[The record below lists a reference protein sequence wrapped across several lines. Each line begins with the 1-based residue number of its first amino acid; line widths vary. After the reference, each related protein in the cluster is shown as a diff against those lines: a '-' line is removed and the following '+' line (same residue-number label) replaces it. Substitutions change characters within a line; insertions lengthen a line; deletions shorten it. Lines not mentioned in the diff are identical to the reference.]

1 VTDADD
7 GATLF
12 VYGTLTDPER
22 VADVVAEFAFRGPAV
37 LRGLAP
43 VQARYPTLAPG
54 ERTTGRLLDVA
65 DVAPVDDYEG
75 VDRGLY
81 VRVAVPSADGDP
93 VATYVGDPAK
103 LGVADDVDWPG
114 DGPLAERVRAYVHD
128 HEVRVEL
135 AD

>member
-22 VADVVAEFAFRGPAV
+22 VADVVDDFSFRGPAV

-43 VQARYPTLAPG
+43 VQGRYPTLAPG
-54 ERTTGRLLDVA
+54 ERTTGRLLWVRDVDA
-65 DVAPVDDYEG
+65 VDDYEG

-81 VRVAVPSADGDP
+81 VRVAVPRADGDD
-93 VATYVGDPAK
+93 VWTYVGDPAR
-103 LGVADDVDWPG
+103 LDVADAVDWPG
-114 DGPLAERVRAYVHD
+114 DGPLAERVRACVRD
-128 HEVRVEL
+128 REVRVDPVE
-135 AD
+135 